1 MSKDRSQRWHHTKGK
16 SYKVQDSDKQHQ
28 KAKDLRQAQKDKADK
43 GGHSQDSKTGSYRH
57 HDR

>member
-1 MSKDRSQRWHHTKGK
+1 MSKDRWHHTKGK